1 MFRVFLGLR
10 LAWNVEKK
18 MLQQKVD
25 DNYVIRITQF
35 K

>member
-1 MFRVFLGLR
+1 
-10 LAWNVEKK
+10 